1 MDDSLIIKYIK
12 RKNEEGLEL
21 LLKEHGGLIKGVVHK
36 HLKNINY
43 YEDECIDDILLSI
56 WDNINSFDC
65 KGSFKSWIAV
75 ISKFKAIDYKR
86 KYLKLNSFEDIDNLI
101 ISDKSNLVDD
111 IIFKEFKEEVHSIL
125 NNLKEKDKKIFI
137 KYYIEDKKVDEISEE
152 MNLAK
157 YQVYNQLSRGRKK
170 LRKILKEIY

>member
-36 HLKNINY
+36 NLKNINY

-65 KGSFKSWIAV
+65 KGSFKNWIAV

-157 YQVYNQLSRGRKK
+157 HQVYNQLSRGRKK